1 MDLLFVVIL
10 LGIAAVL
17 FIGLLMLRRALQGF
31 KQGVRDGKH

>member
-1 MDLLFVVIL
+1 MDFLFIVIL

-17 FIGLLMLRRALQGF
+17 FIGLLMFRRALQGF